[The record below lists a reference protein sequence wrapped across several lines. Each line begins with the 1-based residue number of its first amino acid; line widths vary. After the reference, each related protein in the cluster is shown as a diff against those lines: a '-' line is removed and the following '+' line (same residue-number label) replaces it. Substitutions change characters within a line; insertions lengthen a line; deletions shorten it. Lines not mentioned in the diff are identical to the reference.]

1 MIAMG
6 EIFAYSRIPCIKMD
20 RVPVTEK
27 ELNSSS
33 IIVGDILFARQS
45 LTLEGAGKCSIVTEI
60 SEPTVFESHLIRVR
74 VNPQIADP
82 FYVYYYFNSSVGR
95 NKVKGIVEQVA
106 AAGIRGSD
114 LVKLTIPLPDI
125 DSQRSI
131 AMLLRKLDEKREIN
145 NRINDNL
152 YQQAMALFTETFLIN
167 PSEGEP
173 MPLYDFADYINGAA
187 FKPADYSEDGLPI
200 IKIAEL

>member
-1 MIAMG
+1 MKEYRLEEILSESTRNGLTKPKSVRGKGVPMIAMG

-145 NRINDNL
+145 NRINDN
-152 YQQAMALFTETFLIN
+152 
-167 PSEGEP
+167 
-173 MPLYDFADYINGAA
+173 FAA
-187 FKPADYSEDGLPI
+187 
-200 IKIAEL
+200 

>member
-6 EIFAYSRIPCIKMD
+6 EIFAYSRIPSIRMD

-27 ELNSSS
+27 EMNSSS

-74 VNPQIADP
+74 VNTQKADP
-82 FYVYYYFNSSVGR
+82 FYVYYYFNSAEGR

-125 DSQRSI
+125 DTQHSI
-131 AMLLRKLDEKREIN
+131 AMILRRLDEKREIN
-145 NRINDNL
+145 NRINDN
-152 YQQAMALFTETFLIN
+152 
-167 PSEGEP
+167 
-173 MPLYDFADYINGAA
+173 FAA
-187 FKPADYSEDGLPI
+187 
-200 IKIAEL
+200 